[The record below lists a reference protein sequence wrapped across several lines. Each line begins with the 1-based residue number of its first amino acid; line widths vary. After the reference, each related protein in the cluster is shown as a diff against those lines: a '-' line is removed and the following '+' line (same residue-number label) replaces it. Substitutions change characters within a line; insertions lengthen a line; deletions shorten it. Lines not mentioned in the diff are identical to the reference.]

1 MSRLALFPWA
11 TYNFCALTFFL
22 SVTTRLSRKGLTWF
36 QPCWGSMCP
45 ELDVALES
53 IIMSP
58 MNSDQTIPLAD
69 SASMPAVGL
78 GTWKIPNEHASV
90 MVCEAMRTGYRHLD
104 CACDYGNEAEVGAGL
119 AKALAESVCHR
130 DEIWITSK
138 LWNTYHDP
146 RHVRLACER
155 SLRDL
160 QLDVL
165 DLYLV
170 HFPIALDFVPFDR
183 RYPPGWFYD
192 PAADHPVMKP
202 VRISIGETW
211 GAMEELVRAGL
222 VRRIGV
228 SNFGTSLLR
237 DLLACAAIRPAV
249 LQVELHP
256 FLTQEKL
263 LRFCREESIAVT
275 AFSPLGAP
283 SYISLGMARPEE
295 SILDIP
301 EVCQMAR
308 RHGRTAA
315 QVLLRWG
322 IQRGTAVIPKTSNPA
337 RLKENLGIF
346 DFRLNDDEMKA
357 VSALNRNR
365 RFNDPGD
372 FCEQAFNTFFP
383 IYE

>member
-1 MSRLALFPWA
+1 VHPLGISTLLGKH
-11 TYNFCALTFFL
+11 
-22 SVTTRLSRKGLTWF
+22 S
-36 QPCWGSMCP
+36 P
-45 ELDVALES
+45 ELDVVPES
-53 IIMSP
+53 IIMWP
-58 MNSDQTIPLAD
+58 MNSDQTIALSD
-69 SASMPAVGL
+69 SGSMPAVGL
-78 GTWKIPNEHASV
+78 GTWKIPNELAADV
-90 MVCEAMRTGYRHLD
+90 VCEAMRIGYRHLD
-104 CACDYGNEAEVGAGL
+104 CACDYGNEVEVGAGL
-119 AKALAESVCHR
+119 ARAFAEGLCGR
-130 DEIWITSK
+130 EETWITSK

-183 RYPPGWFYD
+183 RYPPGWFHD
-192 PAADHPVMKP
+192 PAAERPVMKP
-202 VRISIGETW
+202 VRIPIAETW
-211 GAMEELVRAGL
+211 GAMEGLVRAGL

-237 DLLACAAIRPAV
+237 DLLAYAAIRPTV

-256 FLTQEKL
+256 FLTQDKL

-283 SYISLGMARPEE
+283 SYFSLGMAQPEE

-301 EVCQMAR
+301 DVRDMAQ

-322 IQRGTAVIPKTSNPA
+322 IQRGTAVIPKSSNPT
-337 RLKENLGIF
+337 RLKENLAIF
-346 DFRLNDDEMKA
+346 DFRLTDGEMKA
-357 VSALNRNR
+357 ISALNRNR

-372 FCEQAFNTFFP
+372 FCEKAFNTFFP

>member
-1 MSRLALFPWA
+1 M
-11 TYNFCALTFFL
+11 
-22 SVTTRLSRKGLTWF
+22 KGQSAGMRVRETGH
-36 QPCWGSMCP
+36 PAHP
-45 ELDVALES
+45 ELDVASES

-58 MNSDQTIPLAD
+58 MNSDQIIALSD
-69 SASMPAVGL
+69 SGSMPAVGL
-78 GTWKIPNEHASV
+78 GTWKIPNESAAD
-90 MVCEAMRTGYRHLD
+90 MIFEAMHAGYRHLD
-104 CACDYGNEAEVGAGL
+104 CACDYGNEPEVGAGL
-119 AKALAESVCHR
+119 ARSFAEGLCHR
-130 DEIWITSK
+130 EETWITSK

-170 HFPIALDFVPFDR
+170 HFPIAIEFVPFDR
-183 RYPPGWFYD
+183 RYPPGWFHD
-192 PAADHPVMKP
+192 PAADHPAMKP
-202 VRISIGETW
+202 VRIPIAETW

-222 VRRIGV
+222 VQRIGV

-237 DLLACAAIRPAV
+237 DLLAYASTRPAV

-256 FLTQEKL
+256 FLTQDKL

-283 SYISLGMARPEE
+283 SYFSLGMARAEE

-301 EVCQMAR
+301 EVRETAR
-308 RHGRTAA
+308 RHARTAA

-346 DFRLNDDEMKA
+346 DFQLSDDEMKA
-357 VSALNRNR
+357 ISALNRNR

-372 FCEQAFNTFFP
+372 FCEKAFHTFFP